1 MPIDDPAVGG
11 LLDLGILKMNKQL
24 GNSALLSGRF
34 AALSLGK
41 FAEKNLKIE
50 YLGIS
55 ANLSEDEVNFVMSN
69 RPKWTERF
77 GSLI

>member
-1 MPIDDPAVGG
+1 MPIDDPVVGG

-55 ANLSEDEVNFVMSN
+55 ANPSEDEVSFVMSN
-69 RPKWTERF
+69 RPKWVERF
-77 GSLI
+77 GGLI